1 MCLIKTHWDK
11 AQQSEVPHF
20 RRTQA
25 KSKPV
30 VRHPH
35 HRHTVHATQS
45 GDDDD
50 DDDDDNNDNKHVANR
65 RDVNKG
71 WPKEAHYEPIVSP
84 ARTLGIKNQPFPL
97 RAVVKAAIKHV
108 TGDII
113 FDSAYPSADL
123 NNFNKYHRQVLVESA
138 RSLSYNH
145 LAGRF
150 KKDDELLK
158 LIAGVV
164 NARTSRIRTQFKE
177 VTDSKIEGFYLSV
190 GTSKDTTARL
200 AYLINQMNY
209 IYPLKQHNEDLDVNC
224 PYGHP
229 AVISSIKHY
238 FFVGDRGSSL
248 ANKHSTCF
256 TSSFKDGPLSLELE
270 LPIAMVSLAATAI
283 HASLVKWDETGSQKS
298 KGFRAEEY
306 QDIYEGHE
314 AFLQSL
320 KAEWLKFFHKT
331 MHALHEIV
339 A

>member
-1 MCLIKTHWDK
+1 MARSTSKPKPTDRQTRQSLRKDTTQLSQASATPAVQRPKPRPAPAKVASESSDEDELSSQKASQSAVEDDNNSDLENLDGKSLRRQLFSEQVKVAAITSRRSALLSDNEYEKPYANDDGLFLSDNAETDNMKMEHDELDSTDSACEDPTHRDK
-11 AQQSEVPHF
+11 ARRSEVPHF

-25 KSKPV
+25 KSKPI

-50 DDDDDNNDNKHVANR
+50 DDDNDNKHVANR

-123 NNFNKYHRQVLVESA
+123 NNFNKYHRQVLIESA

-164 NARTSRIRTQFKE
+164 NCSDSR
-177 VTDSKIEGFYLSV
+177 LSV
-190 GTSKDTTARL
+190 YS
-200 AYLINQMNY
+200 
-209 IYPLKQHNEDLDVNC
+209 HN
-224 PYGHP
+224 
-229 AVISSIKHY
+229 
-238 FFVGDRGSSL
+238 
-248 ANKHSTCF
+248 
-256 TSSFKDGPLSLELE
+256 
-270 LPIAMVSLAATAI
+270 
-283 HASLVKWDETGSQKS
+283 
-298 KGFRAEEY
+298 
-306 QDIYEGHE
+306 
-314 AFLQSL
+314 
-320 KAEWLKFFHKT
+320 
-331 MHALHEIV
+331 
-339 A
+339 